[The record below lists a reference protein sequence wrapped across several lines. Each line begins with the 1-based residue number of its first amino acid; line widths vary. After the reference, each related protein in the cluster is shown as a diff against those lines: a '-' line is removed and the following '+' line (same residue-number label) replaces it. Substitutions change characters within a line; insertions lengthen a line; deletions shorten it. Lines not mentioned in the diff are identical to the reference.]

1 MEEILTLKQLLLKG
15 DIGGALAIVEQLEEM
30 SQDDII
36 NNIGSYG
43 IILLLHLIKQQVEN
57 RNTRS
62 WDVSIRNAVLAIR
75 KLNKRRK
82 EGGVYLPPEELRL
95 ALAEAYSE
103 AINQA
108 SLEVANGIY
117 EIEELSSMVDE
128 NLIIDRGLG
137 LILGA
142 EW

>member
-1 MEEILTLKQLLLKG
+1 
-15 DIGGALAIVEQLEEM
+15 M
-30 SQDDII
+30 STDDII

-43 IILLLHLIKQQVEN
+43 IILLLHLMKQQVEN
-57 RNTRS
+57 RNHRS

-82 EGGVYLPPEELRL
+82 AGGVYLPPDELRL
-95 ALAEAYSE
+95 ALAEAYPE

-108 SLEVANGIY
+108 ELEVANGIY

-142 EW
+142 E